1 MTMTTKK
8 RIGIAIFAPFGIA
21 LFIFIGGEIVLHL
34 WNWLAPTLFG
44 WRQITFWQAIG
55 LLALCRILF
64 GGWGGG
70 GRRSEGRRRIKERMD
85 ERWEKMTPEEREKFR
100 QGWRGR
106 CSGFAAPTGEAEEP
120 ASTSRS
126 QGTGTPFSFLFF

>member
-1 MTMTTKK
+1 MIMTTKK
-8 RIGIAIFAPFGIA
+8 RIGIAIFAPIGIA

-34 WNWLAPTLFG
+34 WNWLAPALFG
-44 WRQITFWQAIG
+44 WRQITFWQAVG

-70 GRRSEGRRRIKERMD
+70 GHRSNRPRMG
-85 ERWEKMTPEEREKFR
+85 ERWGGMTPEEREKFR
-100 QGWRGR
+100 QNWRSR
-106 CSGFAAPTGEAEEP
+106 CGGFAPPTGETREP
-120 ASTSRS
+120 ASGSRS